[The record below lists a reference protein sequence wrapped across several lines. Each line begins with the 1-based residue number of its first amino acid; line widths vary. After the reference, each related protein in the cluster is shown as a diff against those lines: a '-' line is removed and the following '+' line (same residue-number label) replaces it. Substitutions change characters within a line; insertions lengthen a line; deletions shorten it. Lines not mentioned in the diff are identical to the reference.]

1 MSIQITFPD
10 GATKSFETPPTA
22 LAIAQAISPGL
33 AKKSVVARVNG
44 ELWDLN
50 RPIEQ
55 DSKLELVTRDKP
67 EALEVIRHDAAHVLA
82 QAVQELFPGTQIT
95 FGPSTETG
103 FYYDF
108 ARAEPFTEA
117 DLEKIEHKMRD
128 IVRRDLPIRR
138 EVWSHADAI
147 AHFER
152 AGEKFKAEWIR
163 EGLKSEEPLTI
174 YKQGDAWLDMCLG
187 PHAPSTGKVGTAFK
201 LTKVSGAYWRG
212 DANNAQLQRIYG
224 LAFATEDELKAHL
237 HMLEEA
243 EKRDHRR
250 LGRQLNLF
258 HQQEEAPGMVF
269 WHPRG
274 WAIWRAV
281 ENYMREVYR
290 TSGYQEVRAPLI
302 ADVSLWKKS
311 GHWDNYRENMF
322 FTESEKRTYAVKPMN
337 CPGHVQIYNSG
348 LHSYRDLP
356 IRYGEFGGCHR
367 NEPSGALHGLMR
379 VRAFTQDDG
388 HIFCMESQIEPE
400 VTAFHRQAMAVYR
413 DFDFPDIAIKLA
425 LRPDK
430 RIGADDT
437 WDRAEDALRNA
448 LRAAGVSWTEL
459 PGEGAFYG
467 PKIEYHLKDSIGRS
481 WQVGTMQVDFSM
493 PGRLGAEYVDEHSAR
508 QVPVMLHRAIVGSM
522 ERFIG
527 ILLEN
532 YAGAL
537 PFWLAPV
544 QVVVAP
550 IVSDADAYG
559 SEVCAALRDA
569 GVRAETDLRN
579 EKINYKI
586 REHSHQKIPV
596 IAVVGRK
603 EAEERTV
610 TLRRLGEERQET
622 LPLEQ
627 AVARL
632 AGALRPAA
640 KGGSDGKSEAVGTAG

>member
-1 MSIQITFPD
+1 MSIEITFPD
-10 GATKSFETPPTA
+10 GAKKSFDAPPTA
-22 LAIAQAISPGL
+22 LSIAQAISPSL
-33 AKKSVVARVNG
+33 AKRSVVARVDG
-44 ELWDLN
+44 ELWDLT
-50 RPIEQ
+50 RPIEK
-55 DSKLELVTRDKP
+55 SAKLELVTRDKP
-67 EALEVIRHDAAHVLA
+67 EGLEVLRHDCAHVLA
-82 QAVQELFPGTQIT
+82 QAVQELYPGTQIT
-95 FGPSTETG
+95 FGPATETG

-117 DLEKIEHKMRD
+117 DLEKIEGRMRE
-128 IVRRDLPIRR
+128 IVKRDLPIKR
-138 EVWSHADAI
+138 EVWPHDVAVKF
-147 AHFER
+147 FEK

-163 EGLKSEEPLTI
+163 EGLSPDEPLTI
-174 YKQGDAWLDMCLG
+174 YKQGDQWLDMCLG
-187 PHAPSTGKVGTAFK
+187 PHLPSTGKLGTAFK

-250 LGRQLNLF
+250 LGRQLDLF

-269 WHPRG
+269 WHPKG
-274 WAIWRAV
+274 WAIWQAV
-281 ENYMREVYR
+281 ERYVREVYR
-290 TSGYQEVRAPLI
+290 ASGYHEVRAPLI
-302 ADVSLWKKS
+302 ADVSLWKRS
-311 GHWDNYRENMF
+311 GHWDNFRENMF

-337 CPGHVQIYNSG
+337 CPGHVQIYNAG
-348 LHSYRDLP
+348 LRSYRELP
-356 IRYGEFGGCHR
+356 IRYAEFGSCHR

-388 HIFCMESQIEPE
+388 HIFCTEEQVQSEC
-400 VTAFHRQAMAVYR
+400 TAFHAQAMGVYAAFGFS
-413 DFDFPDIAIKLA
+413 DVTIKIA

-430 RIGADDT
+430 RVGSDAD
-437 WDRAEDALRNA
+437 WDRAEAALRSA
-448 LRAAGVSWTEL
+448 MKAVGAPWTEL

-481 WQVGTMQVDFSM
+481 WQCGTMQVDFSM
-493 PGRLGAEYVDEHSAR
+493 PGRLGAEYVDETSGR
-508 QVPVMLHRAIVGSM
+508 KTPVMLHRAIVGSM

-532 YAGAL
+532 FAGAL

-550 IVSDADAYG
+550 IVSDADAYA
-559 SEVCAALRDA
+559 SEACAALAAA

-579 EKINYKI
+579 EKINRKI
-586 REHSHQKIPV
+586 AEHSQQKVPV

-603 EAEERTV
+603 EAEQRTV

-627 AVARL
+627 AVAAL
-632 AGALRPAA
+632 ASESNPA
-640 KGGSDGKSEAVGTAG
+640 GSRRA